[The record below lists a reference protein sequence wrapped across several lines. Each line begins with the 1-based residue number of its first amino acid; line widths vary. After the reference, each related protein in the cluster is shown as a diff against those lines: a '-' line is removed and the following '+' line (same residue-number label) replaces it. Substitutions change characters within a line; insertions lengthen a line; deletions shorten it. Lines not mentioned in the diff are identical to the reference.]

1 MQVLRDLAIALSLA
15 NLYFFSVWSDLL
27 PNPPRHYHFPAP
39 PHPLPFIAIMLN
51 VLVLAILFWGG
62 AVFARRSRQT
72 LVLDLARWIFLAVFV
87 VALIGLYQK
96 ILAHFQTDPST
107 LIGETGSAVL
117 GVMLAGI
124 ILFVLIRWR
133 HQVIYAA
140 TTLVLVLFP
149 FVLVT
154 FSRAGWALIDRESA
168 FAGFAQ
174 EPLASPLEDARP
186 LPRVLWL
193 IFDELDQRLT
203 FLERPSTVKLP
214 ELDRFRGQAL
224 FASNAYPPAGR
235 TLLSMPALITGKL
248 VSKAQPARADELMV
262 TFADEKDPVSWGS
275 QPNIFSKTRDLGFN
289 TAALGWYHP
298 YCRVF
303 GHSLTNCVFY
313 GWWEKDILEL
323 EVFETLSD
331 QIARSLQAVPL
342 AEQLHLEQRVRR
354 LLESPSMV
362 AKRREMAVGRYLDM
376 LEDAK
381 KTVTSSDF
389 GLTLLHWP
397 IPHPYGIYNRVKKNL
412 AWNEEGSYLDN
423 LELVDR
429 TLGELRSLMETAG
442 IWQNTAV
449 LITSDHA
456 YRINVWKSRMKSEE
470 SAAVAG
476 KEDHRVPFLLKL
488 AGQETAVTYD
498 PPFNTILIHDIILAL
513 LHGKISDPDSLI
525 TWLDQHRSI
534 GQSPYDILE

>member
-1 MQVLRDLAIALSLA
+1 
-15 NLYFFSVWSDLL
+15 
-27 PNPPRHYHFPAP
+27 
-39 PHPLPFIAIMLN
+39 
-51 VLVLAILFWGG
+51 
-62 AVFARRSRQT
+62 
-72 LVLDLARWIFLAVFV
+72 
-87 VALIGLYQK
+87 
-96 ILAHFQTDPST
+96 
-107 LIGETGSAVL
+107 
-117 GVMLAGI
+117 
-124 ILFVLIRWR
+124 
-133 HQVIYAA
+133 
-140 TTLVLVLFP
+140 
-149 FVLVT
+149 
-154 FSRAGWALIDRESA
+154 
-168 FAGFAQ
+168 
-174 EPLASPLEDARP
+174 
-186 LPRVLWL
+186 
-193 IFDELDQRLT
+193 
-203 FLERPSTVKLP
+203 
-214 ELDRFRGQAL
+214 
-224 FASNAYPPAGR
+224 
-235 TLLSMPALITGKL
+235 
-248 VSKAQPARADELMV
+248 
-262 TFADEKDPVSWGS
+262 
-275 QPNIFSKTRDLGFN
+275 
-289 TAALGWYHP
+289 
-298 YCRVF
+298 
-303 GHSLTNCVFY
+303 
-313 GWWEKDILEL
+313 
-323 EVFETLSD
+323 
-331 QIARSLQAVPL
+331 
-342 AEQLHLEQRVRR
+342 
-354 LLESPSMV
+354 
-362 AKRREMAVGRYLDM
+362 M